1 MMNMKS
7 FLTTFSLLL
16 LVCLNAQTPSD
27 GNKPLIS
34 YAAPREFTLVKVN
47 VLGTELVDP
56 NVVVLL
62 SGLPVQ
68 DKIMIPGDKT
78 AEAIDNL
85 WREGLFDDV
94 QLLVNKV
101 EGDYIWLDIV
111 VVEKPRI
118 NTFSFKNSITKP
130 NKNQAD
136 DLREKLD
143 ISRGMVLTDYR
154 LRSISEIVNEHY
166 RADGYL
172 NCQTEVVVNRDTAFQ
187 GYVNL
192 DIRINKGKKV
202 KIQDLN
208 ISGNTVYPTWR
219 LRFMMKDTKQQ
230 RWYQW
235 FKSAKYLEDNYEK
248 DQEKVLAKYR
258 KKGFRDVKIITDT
271 VQRVSANRV
280 IVNMRIDEGRKYYFR
295 HITWVGN
302 TKYSSERLSK
312 QLGINRGDVYNQELL
327 ESALFMSQQGNDITS
342 LYMDDGYLFFQIN
355 PVEVNVEGDSIDFEM
370 RIYEGRQASIRNV
383 TVMGNTK
390 TNDHVIMREIRTRP
404 GQLFSRT
411 DVIRSQRQLAS
422 LGYFDPEKIQINPK
436 PDPTTGM
443 VDIEYVVEER
453 PSDQVELSGG
463 FGAGRIV
470 GTLGLSFNNFSARNI
485 FNKEAW
491 RPLPSGDGQ
500 KLSIRAQSNGLFFQS
515 YNASFTEPWLGGKKP
530 NSLSFTMFHSVQ
542 SNGVRPG
549 DASRTFVKITGAT
562 VGFGMRLRRP
572 DDYFTLYQEVNYQYY
587 QLQKFGSVFA
597 FSDGYA
603 NNLNYRITLS
613 RNSTDQ
619 AIYPRS
625 GADIKIIGQFT
636 PPYSLFNKVDYS
648 TASAQ
653 QRNKWVEYYKW
664 KFTSSWY
671 TRLVGNLVLN
681 TRIGFGY
688 LGSYNSEV
696 GTASF
701 ERFYLG
707 GSGLT
712 GFALDGREIIALR
725 GYNDQGVY
733 QLAPGQNPRD
743 NTNRGQPIIAKYT
756 WELRYPVSLNP
767 SATVFGLAFVEA
779 GNTWYNLRSFNP
791 FDVYRSAGA
800 GVRVFLPMF
809 GLLGLDWGYRFDTV
823 PNRASMPKSQ
833 IHFTIGMN
841 LGEL

>member
-1 MMNMKS
+1 MTMKS
-7 FLTTFSLLL
+7 IFTTLC
-16 LVCLNAQTPSD
+16 LVLFITLQAQTPSD
-27 GNKPLIS
+27 NSQLINYS
-34 YAAPREFTLVKVN
+34 APREYTLVKVN
-47 VLGTELVDP
+47 VIGTQMVDP

-62 SGLPVQ
+62 SGLPIQ
-68 DKIMIPGDKT
+68 DKIMVPGDKT

-94 QLLVNKV
+94 QLFINKT
-101 EGDYIWLDIV
+101 EGDYIWIDIV

-118 NTFSFKNSITKP
+118 NTFSFKNSPSRI

-136 DLREKLD
+136 DLREKLN

-154 LRSISEIVNEHY
+154 LRAIKETVNEHY

-172 NCQTEVVVNRDTAFQ
+172 NCKTEVVVSRDSLSPSF
-187 GYVNL
+187 VNL
-192 DIRINKGKKV
+192 DIRISKGEKV
-202 KIQDLN
+202 KIKDLN
-208 ISGNTVYPTWR
+208 ISGNTLYPTWR
-219 LRFMMKDTKQQ
+219 IRFMMKDTKQK

-248 DQEKVLAKYR
+248 DQEKILAKYR
-258 KKGFRDVKIITDT
+258 KKGYRDAKIVTDT
-271 VQRVSANRV
+271 VQRVGDSRV
-280 IVNMRIDEGRKYYFR
+280 VINMRIEEGRKYYFR

-302 TKYSSERLSK
+302 TKYSSEKLSR
-312 QLGINRGDVYNQELL
+312 QLGINKGDVYNQELL
-327 ESALFMSQQGNDITS
+327 ESRLFMSQQGNDISS
-342 LYMDDGYLFFQIN
+342 LYMDDGYLFFNIS

-370 RIYEGRQASIRNV
+370 RVYEGRQATIRNV
-383 TVMGNTK
+383 IVMGNTK

-404 GQLFSRT
+404 GQLFRRS
-411 DVIRSQRQLAS
+411 DVIRSQRELAS

-436 PDPTTGM
+436 PDPTTGT

-485 FNKEAW
+485 LNKSAW

-530 NSLSFTMFHSVQ
+530 NSLSVTVFHSVQ
-542 SNGVRPG
+542 SNGLRATDP
-549 DASRTFVKITGAT
+549 ARNFVKISGAT

-572 DDYFTLYQEVNYQYY
+572 DDFFTLYQELNYQYY
-587 QLQKFGSVFA
+587 QLQDFGRVFA

-636 PPYSLFNKVDYS
+636 PPYSLFNKIDYS
-648 TASAQ
+648 TASVQ

-664 KFTSSWY
+664 KFTSSWF
-671 TRLVGNLVLN
+671 TRLAGNLVLN

-688 LGSYNSEV
+688 LGMYRSDV
-696 GTASF
+696 GRASF

-725 GYNDQGVY
+725 GYDDQSLSPQTG
-733 QLAPGQNPRD
+733 G
-743 NTNRGQPIIAKYT
+743 PIIAKYT
-756 WELRYPVSLNP
+756 WELRYPVTLNP

-779 GNTWYNLRSFNP
+779 GNTWSNFRTFNP
-791 FDVYRSAGA
+791 FDVYRSGGV

-809 GLLGLDWGYRFDTV
+809 GLLGLDWGYRFDNVESRPTMQ
-823 PNRASMPKSQ
+823 RSQ